1 MKKNQNKDLGL
12 ANSAI
17 MIVGAVIVLIGV
29 AIIAN
34 TSPVNEWTKFHDFL
48 KDYGANASLIVGGV
62 SSLIGIILIFV
73 SLKTNK

>member
-1 MKKNQNKDLGL
+1 MKKNQNKDFGL

-17 MIVGAVIVLIGV
+17 MIAGAVIVLIGV

-34 TSPVNEWTKFHDFL
+34 LSPVNEWTKFHEFL
-48 KDYGANASLIVGGV
+48 KSYGANASLIVGGV
-62 SSLIGIILIFV
+62 SSLLGLILIFV